1 MTSQVLEKLCD
12 ERDEVRNAAIQIA
25 ESDGF
30 NPEDET
36 FVDLQTRAVELDK
49 RVSSLTGLI
58 EARQSADALDGKFA
72 RAHQR
77 QAEQRETAPQSRGS
91 WGDIFTRD
99 DAWTG
104 YHGKGSS
111 AIVTIEDVHSRAL
124 PTGVTDLVDAG
135 LKGGVL
141 TYDTTAPTAPTPLLN
156 VCTAV
161 QVSGNAIETVQW
173 SHTGSAAVVPE
184 KGVKPLLEFKP
195 TVVPGV
201 LQNIAAATQ
210 LTRSMIEDYAAVRS
224 LIDNEL
230 RREVGREEEEQAVAA
245 LTAADLPTATA
256 GDLLSAIRGG
266 MGTVQAAG
274 YTPDA
279 VMLNPSDWAELDV
292 AIMGA
297 TLLGPQVSQRFWG
310 LTPIPAAS
318 QAAGTAIVGSFG
330 TAVQHFYRN
339 QIQLF
344 VSDSHGDTFLSNV
357 FTLLAEKRSK
367 TVVVRPQAL
376 VEVSG

>member
-245 LTAADLPTATA
+245 LTAADL
-256 GDLLSAIRGG
+256 LSGPRTRPRSRPARPAR
-266 MGTVQAAG
+266 QA
-274 YTPDA
+274 
-279 VMLNPSDWAELDV
+279 S
-292 AIMGA
+292 
-297 TLLGPQVSQRFWG
+297 
-310 LTPIPAAS
+310 
-318 QAAGTAIVGSFG
+318 
-330 TAVQHFYRN
+330 
-339 QIQLF
+339 
-344 VSDSHGDTFLSNV
+344 
-357 FTLLAEKRSK
+357 
-367 TVVVRPQAL
+367 
-376 VEVSG
+376 